1 MPPRVLFV
9 DDHEDTCDLVKVVL
23 TRSGC
28 AVSVASC
35 ASEALTLASGEGFD
49 LYILDNRLPDSTGV
63 GLLMSL
69 REFDPHTPVLFYS
82 GDGLEDDRRKAL
94 DAGAVAYL
102 IKPTD
107 PRELADTVSR
117 LIREAD
123 KSSLSE

>member
-1 MPPRVLFV
+1 L
-9 DDHEDTCDLVKVVL
+9 
-23 TRSGC
+23 
-28 AVSVASC
+28 A
-35 ASEALTLASGEGFD
+35 LASGEGFD

-63 GLLMSL
+63 GLLVSL

-107 PRELADTVSR
+107 PRELADTVFR
-117 LIREAD
+117 IIGDAN
-123 KSSLSE
+123 KSSLPE